1 MGTDLTNS
9 FNGRVHTAVFAVT
22 RHDESTPFLN
32 QMVVDVEGI
41 QISHLDVDT
50 AGAEFTSI
58 VIDLVDHH
66 VAIRRWH
73 FIHIVV
79 VVERF

>member
-1 MGTDLTNS
+1 MWERADLTNS
-9 FNGRVHTAVFAVT
+9 FNGRVRTAVFAVT

-50 AGAEFTSI
+50 AGTKFNSV
-58 VIDLVDHH
+58 VIDLVVHH
-66 VAIRRWH
+66 VAIRMGFHPYRC
-73 FIHIVV
+73 
-79 VVERF
+79 